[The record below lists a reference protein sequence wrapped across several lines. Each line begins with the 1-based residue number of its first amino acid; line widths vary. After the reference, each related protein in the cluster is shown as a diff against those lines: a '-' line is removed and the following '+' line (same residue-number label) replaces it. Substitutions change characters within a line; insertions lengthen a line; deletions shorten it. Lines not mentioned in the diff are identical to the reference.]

1 MGSGASYHPRLTHK
15 PHGIMGAQAMCGI
28 VDATI
33 LSVRKQADK
42 RESRLVTAQ
51 VLRPLDSPPGEAKRE
66 KFAVKGRTRRTPLT
80 RSLRSIHYPA

>member
-1 MGSGASYHPRLTHK
+1 
-15 PHGIMGAQAMCGI
+15 MCGI

-51 VLRPLDSPPGEAKRE
+51 VLRPLDSPSGEAKRE
-66 KFAVKGRTRRTPLT
+66 KFAVKGRTRSGISR
-80 RSLRSIHYPA
+80 

>member
-1 MGSGASYHPRLTHK
+1 MGSGASYHPRPTHK
-15 PHGIMGAQAMCGI
+15 PNGIIGAQAMCGI

-51 VLRPLDSPPGEAKRE
+51 VLRLLDERSEAKKE
-66 KFAVKGRTRRTPLT
+66 LFAVKGRTRRTPLT